1 MNKFGEDLK
10 TYRNINLKIFDEEK
24 LLFDTSINIDQNK
37 KINSNDLLGAKVSR
51 GALWYVFSGDKLED
65 LNIFSTFYPSNK
77 AGFVEHAF

>member
-1 MNKFGEDLK
+1 MNTFSEDFK
-10 TYRNINLKIFDEEK
+10 ISRNINLKIFDEEK
-24 LLFDTSINIDQNK
+24 LLVDTPINIDGNK
-37 KINSNDLLGAKVSR
+37 KINSTDLLGAEVSS